1 MSYIFE
7 VIIESIFN
15 DVIRL
20 NLILKNMI
28 CPFLII
34 ILLDVVSYV
43 ELRVGRMPVK
53 LFLWVFVKQN
63 SQFIKSPLDSTNFKQ
78 QIPEQ

>member
-7 VIIESIFN
+7 VIIESIFS

-20 NLILKNMI
+20 NIILKNMI
-28 CPFLII
+28 CPFHII

-43 ELRVGRMPVK
+43 ELRVGH
-53 LFLWVFVKQN
+53 
-63 SQFIKSPLDSTNFKQ
+63 
-78 QIPEQ
+78 